1 MIAKNTGVT
10 RRFRFRRLAWFGLV
24 GLMIPLGC
32 FADRAGL
39 AIGTL
44 ALWGGTFEVRPMI
57 ICPGEPVVASWELH
71 PTDVSGGALG
81 LDIFLA
87 WQLLTGDRVADG
99 TRENRVTGGDI
110 LTPDP
115 NMGSRTFFP
124 MADRRFFFDATI
136 EGIDPLMREQR
147 DVRVVEMDPG
157 GVRIRPEVFRFQ
169 CLSGETGG
177 PGWTKIVYER
187 GQLASANISIALV
200 RNLSTETI
208 RLSVLRNRDDE
219 MLPSL
224 FAEAFIPSGDTS
236 FDFNGEYYGVWSAVP
251 LSYTDIR
258 GRLICD
264 APPTEGVLD
273 VPPAPPG
280 TLAEDRLDDVR
291 IEVHYRCTMTA
302 SSGSGGGKG

>member
-10 RRFRFRRLAWFGLV
+10 KWFRSRPLAWLGLV
-24 GLMIPLGC
+24 TLMIPLGC
-32 FADRAGL
+32 FVDRAGL
-39 AIGTL
+39 AIGTI
-44 ALWGGTFEVRPMI
+44 AFWGGTFDVRPMF

-71 PTDVSGGALG
+71 PTDALGGALG

-110 LTPDP
+110 VTPDP

-136 EGIDPLMREQR
+136 EGVEPLRREQR

-157 GVRIRPEVFRFQ
+157 GVRIRTEVFQFR

-187 GQLASANISIALV
+187 GQLASANISITLV
-200 RNLSTETI
+200 QNLSHESI
-208 RLSVLRNRDDE
+208 MLSVMRNRDDE
-219 MLPSL
+219 MLPPL
-224 FAEAFIPSGDTS
+224 IAEAIIPSGETS
-236 FDFNGEYYGVWSAVP
+236 FEFNGEYYGIWTAAP
-251 LSYTDIR
+251 ISYSDAN

-264 APPTEGVLD
+264 TSPSEGILGL
-273 VPPAPPG
+273 PPAAPG
-280 TLAEDRLDDVR
+280 TLAEDRLDEIL
-291 IEVHYRCTMTA
+291 IEVQFRCTMTA
-302 SSGSGGGKG
+302 SSEPGGGKG

>member
-1 MIAKNTGVT
+1 
-10 RRFRFRRLAWFGLV
+10 
-24 GLMIPLGC
+24 
-32 FADRAGL
+32 
-39 AIGTL
+39 
-44 ALWGGTFEVRPMI
+44 
-57 ICPGEPVVASWELH
+57 LH
-71 PTDVSGGALG
+71 PTGASGEALG

-87 WQLLTGDRVADG
+87 WQLLNGDILVG
-99 TRENRVTGGDI
+99 TRETRVTGGDI
-110 LTPDP
+110 VTPDP

-124 MADRRFFFDATI
+124 MADRRFFFDAVI
-136 EGIDPLMREQR
+136 EGIAPLMREQR

-157 GVRIRPEVFRFQ
+157 GVRIRPEVFQFQ

-219 MLPSL
+219 MLPPL

-264 APPTEGVLD
+264 APPMEGVLD
-273 VPPAPPG
+273 IPPALPG

-291 IEVHYRCTMTA
+291 IEVHYQCTMTA
-302 SSGSGGGKG
+302 SSGAGGGKG